1 MWDATAVSIF
11 AAVGRLDTFLSLLAA
26 EDCFACFWN
35 SAIYSWV
42 NLDFRP
48 TLLKGFVGTDD
59 EEREEKPVLI
69 RSSVFSL
76 RSEAAL

>member
-1 MWDATAVSIF
+1 MWDATTVSTF
-11 AAVGRLDTFLSLLAA
+11 AAVGRADAFLSLLAA
-26 EDCFACFWN
+26 ENVFICFWN
-35 SAIYSWV
+35 SAIKSWV
-42 NLDFRP
+42 SLDFRP

-76 RSEAAL
+76 RSEPAL

>member
-1 MWDATAVSIF
+1 MWDATTVSTF
-11 AAVGRLDTFLSLLAA
+11 AAVGRADAFLSLLA
-26 EDCFACFWN
+26 EENFACFWN
-35 SAIYSWV
+35 SAINSWV
-42 NLDFRP
+42 SLDFRP

-76 RSEAAL
+76 RSEPAL